1 MKSLAKAG
9 KLGREF
15 KLLPY
20 QCWESVHTMQEKKKL
35 GVGSREVEMPSIR
48 EGRKGAQGL
57 MGEGENVY
65 VEQRDKNNDVEIN

>member
-20 QCWESVHTMQEKKKL
+20 QSWESMHTMQEKKKW
-35 GVGSREVEMPSIR
+35 GVGSGEVEMPGIR

>member
-1 MKSLAKAG
+1 M
-9 KLGREF
+9 LG
-15 KLLPY
+15 
-20 QCWESVHTMQEKKKL
+20 VHAYHVRKKKW
-35 GVGSREVEMPSIR
+35 GVGSREVEMPGIR

>member
-1 MKSLAKAG
+1 M
-9 KLGREF
+9 LG
-15 KLLPY
+15 
-20 QCWESVHTMQEKKKL
+20 VHAYHVSKKKKW
-35 GVGSREVEMPSIR
+35 GVGSREVEMPGIR

>member
-1 MKSLAKAG
+1 
-9 KLGREF
+9 
-15 KLLPY
+15 
-20 QCWESVHTMQEKKKL
+20 
-35 GVGSREVEMPSIR
+35 MPGIR

>member
-1 MKSLAKAG
+1 MRSLAKAG

-20 QCWESVHTMQEKKKL
+20 QCWESMHTMKTKKKGRGGEAEIP
-35 GVGSREVEMPSIR
+35 GVR

-57 MGEGENVY
+57 Y
-65 VEQRDKNNDVEIN
+65 VDQRDKNNDVEIN